1 MPLVKS
7 RVMVLSVVLGVL
19 LGLFIVVSLPSNT
32 AYSIASE
39 GPNGLSDLY
48 AKLDVRVL
56 YSLSELSNL
65 NSESILL
72 ICARAEPPGGVKQL
86 LDFVEGG
93 GVVVAYGSPEYLVEV
108 LEELGTHASFRGYVR
123 DAVFNAGD
131 LDSVLVN
138 TTYGNAVFRKPYALD
153 VDFSSSSVSV
163 IAWSSLF
170 SYVDVSGNNLY
181 DLNEPIG
188 SFPLGVEV
196 TLEKGKILVL
206 FSKILVLFTEY
217 LLENSVL
224 THNLDFIKV
233 LAGNKTVVVDQS
245 EMRSHLVEI
254 LRAQLVQR
262 SSPSIYV
269 VLPLLALLSV
279 VAYLAVKK

>member
-1 MPLVKS
+1 VPLVKS
-7 RVMVLSVVLGVL
+7 RLIVLSVVLGVL

-123 DAVFNAGD
+123 DAVFNVGD
-131 LDSVLVN
+131 SDSVLVN

-153 VDFSSSSVSV
+153 VDFSSSSVSL

-196 TLEKGKILVL
+196 TLEKG
-206 FSKILVLFTEY
+206 KILVLFTEY

>member
-1 MPLVKS
+1 VPLVKS
-7 RVMVLSVVLGVL
+7 RLIVLSVVLGVL

-48 AKLDVRVL
+48 AKLDVKVL

-108 LEELGTHASFRGYVR
+108 LEELGTHASFKGYVR

-196 TLEKGKILVL
+196 TFEKG
-206 FSKILVLFTEY
+206 KILVLFTEY

>member
-7 RVMVLSVVLGVL
+7 RVIVLSVVLGVL

-48 AKLDVRVL
+48 AKLDVKVL

-131 LDSVLVN
+131 SGSVLVN

-206 FSKILVLFTEY
+206 FTEY

-224 THNLDFIKV
+224 THNLDLIKV

>member
-7 RVMVLSVVLGVL
+7 RLIALSVVLGVL

-48 AKLDVRVL
+48 AKLDVKVL

-123 DAVFNAGD
+123 DAVFNVGD
-131 LDSVLVN
+131 SDSVLVN

-153 VDFSSSSVSV
+153 VDFSSSSVSL

-196 TLEKGKILVL
+196 TLEKG
-206 FSKILVLFTEY
+206 KILVLFTEY

>member
-7 RVMVLSVVLGVL
+7 RLIVLSVVLGVL

-48 AKLDVRVL
+48 TKLDVKVL

-206 FSKILVLFTEY
+206 FTEY

>member
-7 RVMVLSVVLGVL
+7 RLIVLSVVLGVL

-48 AKLDVRVL
+48 AKLDVKVL

-65 NSESILL
+65 DSESILL

-138 TTYGNAVFRKPYALD
+138 TTYGSAVFRKPYALD

-188 SFPLGVEV
+188 SFPLGVEA
-196 TLEKGKILVL
+196 TLEKG
-206 FSKILVLFTEY
+206 KILVLFTEY

-269 VLPLLALLSV
+269 VLSLLALLSV

>member
-7 RVMVLSVVLGVL
+7 RLIVLSVVLGVL

-48 AKLDVRVL
+48 AKLDVKVL

-108 LEELGTHASFRGYVR
+108 LEELGTHASFKGYVR

-206 FSKILVLFTEY
+206 FTEY

>member
-206 FSKILVLFTEY
+206 FTEY

-245 EMRSHLVEI
+245 EMRSHLV
-254 LRAQLVQR
+254 
-262 SSPSIYV
+262 
-269 VLPLLALLSV
+269 
-279 VAYLAVKK
+279 